1 MNRYGR
7 HQRTEQKLPAALPVA
22 RLGNH
27 PLRDYATAPGFF
39 PPRAES
45 FTTAQTRRTL
55 LQPSDAAPGQ
65 ALPESASGPDNR
77 RLKQTLV
84 WVGVGVSVAGLG
96 AAVAYSV
103 VRALLGARRLPD
115 DPTSQRIQQLIDEA
129 NSLLKTLD
137 DQRNSA

>member
-1 MNRYGR
+1 MR
-7 HQRTEQKLPAALPVA
+7 
-22 RLGNH
+22 
-27 PLRDYATAPGFF
+27 LRDARVFPAPRRKLGHC
-39 PPRAES
+39 PNEES
-45 FTTAQTRRTL
+45 T

-65 ALPESASGPDNR
+65 ALPEGAQDGHNR

-103 VRALLGARRLPD
+103 VRAMLGARRLPD

>member
-1 MNRYGR
+1 
-7 HQRTEQKLPAALPVA
+7 
-22 RLGNH
+22 
-27 PLRDYATAPGFF
+27 
-39 PPRAES
+39 
-45 FTTAQTRRTL
+45 
-55 LQPSDAAPGQ
+55 LQPSDAPAGE
-65 ALPESASGPDNR
+65 AASKRADGDDR

-84 WVGVGVSVAGLG
+84 WIGVGVSVAGLG